1 MFKLRTSMFQF
12 ILTCS
17 HNNLTLYTRPSFTFK
32 FNPQQKGCTYPIM
45 FAVKGWSVSADKLK
59 PEVASAPA
67 TGSSEPKK
75 SKKRKRS
82 AAHAENVTANNVVD
96 LWERVIEHKGSQN
109 QNGKAKAQPKD
120 KEVTK
125 DTQPQAG
132 KAESQPKEKKETKE
146 KKRQK
151 LNSDDVPSESKAEP
165 KIVPSEEKEG
175 QKPELAGS
183 KDKKDKKEK
192 KEKKDKSKAKA
203 TDDAPEA
210 KDAAKEPKP
219 STKAAAAAPVV
230 PAPPKLTPLQAAMR
244 EKLISAR
251 FRHLNET
258 LYTRPSADAFQL
270 FEDSPE
276 MFTEYHEGFRRQVDV
291 WPANP
296 VDSFLAEIRERA
308 RLRDGHRRQKPA
320 PGGQQQQQGAEVLPL
335 PRNRNT
341 AVCTIADLGCGDAG
355 LASGLQAD
363 KRKLKLEV
371 LSFDLHSPHPLVTK
385 ADIANLPLASGSVD
399 VAIFCLALMGTNWVD
414 FIEEAYRVLRW
425 KGELWVAEIK
435 SRFGSGMKKGGGGGA
450 VVEHSV
456 GNRRKAGAAAGG
468 KKANKAKDDAADE
481 KALLVEVDGVDD
493 TRQQT
498 DVSAFVEVLNKRGFM
513 LQGQDQGH
521 GAQAV
526 DLSNKMFVKMR
537 FVKCAPA
544 VKGKCVLKE
553 KEVEER
559 NKAAGKMPIVKKPKF
574 IDDADK
580 DVNEAAVLKPCV
592 YKIR

>member
-1 MFKLRTSMFQF
+1 
-12 ILTCS
+12 
-17 HNNLTLYTRPSFTFK
+17 
-32 FNPQQKGCTYPIM
+32 M
-45 FAVKGWSVSADKLK
+45 FAVKGWSVSTEKLK
-59 PEVASAPA
+59 PETASAN
-67 TGSSEPKK
+67 GSSAAKK

-82 AAHAENVTANNVVD
+82 GAAQSEPVTASNVAD
-96 LWERVIEHKGSQN
+96 LWESVIEQKDTKPQ
-109 QNGKAKAQPKD
+109 GKANSQSKD
-120 KEVTK
+120 KKEGDDKAKK
-125 DTQPQAG
+125 D
-132 KAESQPKEKKETKE
+132 SKE

-151 LNSDDVPSESKAEP
+151 LSSDHVSSEKTEAEP
-165 KIVPSEEKEG
+165 EAVSSKEKEEKQPDTPAKEE
-175 QKPELAGS
+175 KSA
-183 KDKKDKKEK
+183 KKEK
-192 KEKKDKSKAKA
+192 KVKKDKSKSK
-203 TDDAPEA
+203 DKDSAPEA
-210 KDAAKEPKP
+210 KDAATGSKP
-219 STKAAAAAPVV
+219 AEKAAVPVI

-258 LYTRPSADAFQL
+258 LYTKPSAEAFQL
-270 FEDSPE
+270 FEESPE

-291 WPANP
+291 WPENP
-296 VDSFLAEIRERA
+296 VDSFLAEVRERG
-308 RLRDGHRRQKPA
+308 RQRHPSRRPQKP
-320 PGGQQQQQGAEVLPL
+320 GQQQQQQEGGGAAVEVQPL

-341 AVCTIADLGCGDAG
+341 NVCTIADLGCGDAG

-414 FIEEAYRVLRW
+414 FVEEAYRILRW

-435 SRFGSGMKKGGGGGA
+435 SRFGSGMKKGGGGAGG
-450 VVEHSV
+450 VVDHSV
-456 GNRRKAGAAAGG
+456 GNRRKAGAAAAAAG
-468 KKANKAKDDAADE
+468 KKATGKQKDAAADE

-493 TRQQT
+493 NRQQT
-498 DVSAFVEVLNKRGFM
+498 DVSAFVDVLNKRGFM

-521 GAQAV
+521 GAEAV

-537 FVKCAPA
+537 FVKSAPA
-544 VKGKCVLKE
+544 TKGKCVRKE
-553 KEVEER
+553 EEQSS
-559 NKAAGKMPIVKKPKF
+559 KLGGKMAQFKKPKF
-574 IDDADK
+574 IDDASK